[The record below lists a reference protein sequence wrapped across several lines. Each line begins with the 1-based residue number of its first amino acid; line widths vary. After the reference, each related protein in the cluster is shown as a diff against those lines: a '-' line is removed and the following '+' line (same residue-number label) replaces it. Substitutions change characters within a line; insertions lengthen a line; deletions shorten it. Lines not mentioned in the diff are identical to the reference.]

1 VRSNLQDGA
10 SMHVRRGRRDPP
22 SRGRQGYAEA
32 CWKLEESRCL
42 HVPLMDRIDQR
53 PRSKDELERY
63 SRVLL
68 NKLEGMDFRSEGLID
83 RVDRI
88 IGLLERSAAD

>member
-1 VRSNLQDGA
+1 
-10 SMHVRRGRRDPP
+10 
-22 SRGRQGYAEA
+22 
-32 CWKLEESRCL
+32 
-42 HVPLMDRIDQR
+42 MDRIDQR

-68 NKLEGMDFRSEGLID
+68 NKLEGMDFRSESLID